1 MNNDQKTTK
10 IIRAAELFYEQRK
23 SQIEIARILNCSA
36 ATVSRM
42 LSEAL
47 DSGIVQVV
55 IRRPIEKNPALA
67 EELGRYLSLEEII
80 VVTDGTSQEQAYQNV
95 GYATAEFLSNIIFP
109 NAVIGISWGV
119 TLSYVVRNLSE
130 FTYNSKGVEVIQLM
144 GGLGS
149 SDPNIDGPELAQ
161 KMAGKLGGKYSYI
174 QAPVVLETPTLTRQ
188 IMNEVNIKK
197 VVERAS
203 HADIVISSVSS
214 LIDDY
219 SSIVRAGFIK
229 KNELSV
235 YAATGAVGHLF
246 ARLIDENG
254 CEIEH
259 DFNERVVAVS
269 LDSIKNA
276 RWKIGIVANTIK
288 AKAVIAAV
296 RGNLYNTL
304 IIDESSALEII
315 NIFKE
320 KIKK

>member
-1 MNNDQKTTK
+1 MNNNQKTTK

-23 SQIEIARILNCSA
+23 SQVQIAKILECST
-36 ATVSRM
+36 ATISRL
-42 LSEAL
+42 LSEAV

-55 IRRPIEKNPALA
+55 IRRPIEKNPTLA
-67 EELGRYLSLEEII
+67 DELNTHLHLSEVI
-80 VVTDGTSQEQAYQNV
+80 VVNNGTSQEQAYQNV
-95 GYATAEFLSNIIFP
+95 GYATAEYLSNIIFP
-109 NAVIGISWGV
+109 HAVIGISWGV

-130 FTYNSKGVEVIQLM
+130 FTYNAKGVEVIQLM

-197 VVERAS
+197 VLDRAS
-203 HADIVISSVSS
+203 KSDIVISSVSS

-219 SSIVRAGFIK
+219 SSIVRAGFIQ

-235 YAATGAVGHLF
+235 YANTGAVGHLF

-254 CEIEH
+254 REIDH
-259 DFNERVVAVS
+259 IFNQRVVAVS
-269 LDSIKNA
+269 LDAIKNA

-288 AKAVIAAV
+288 ARAVIAAA

-304 IIDESSALEII
+304 IIDENSAREII
-315 NIFKE
+315 RISN
-320 KIKK
+320 